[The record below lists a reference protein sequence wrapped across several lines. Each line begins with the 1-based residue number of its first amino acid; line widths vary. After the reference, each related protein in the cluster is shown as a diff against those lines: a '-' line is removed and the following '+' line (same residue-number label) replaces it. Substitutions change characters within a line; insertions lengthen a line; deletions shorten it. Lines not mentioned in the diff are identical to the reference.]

1 MKIGI
6 LTFHRAVN
14 YGAVLQAYA
23 LQKVIELMGHEAEII
38 DYRCSFIES
47 EVSPLAGFRN
57 KVGFVSALKQMI
69 FRCRKNIAFSGF
81 MGKYMNLSKKYSS
94 KESMSELEKKYDSF
108 ITGSDQ
114 VWNYG
119 CSGSDSTYFL
129 DFVKEARKK
138 NSYAASFGFDKLPK
152 GDPFDY
158 NVLLNDFHKIS
169 VREYSAAK
177 IVEEK
182 IGVLPEVT
190 LDPTLL
196 LAGDEWKKLVQ
207 KRPCKEKYIFV
218 YYIREPKDL
227 LDYAYKLAEEKGC
240 KVINSK
246 KSMEFL
252 SKCSPQD
259 FLTWFYYADYVV
271 TNSFHGTVF
280 SILFEKQFAI
290 ELDNGK
296 SVNNRSKE
304 LLHLLDISGR
314 EVDMEHRDRIED
326 KIEYS
331 EAKRRLQENRNK
343 SLEFVKSIVEA

>member
-23 LQKVIELMGHEAEII
+23 LQKVIELMGHDAEII
-38 DYRCSFIES
+38 DYRCSFIEA

-57 KVGFVSALKQMI
+57 KKGFVSAMKQMI
-69 FRCRKNIAFSGF
+69 FRCKKNIAFSGF
-81 MGKYMNLSKKYSS
+81 MKKFVNLSKRYSS
-94 KESMSELEKKYDSF
+94 KKNMSELEEQYDRF

-114 VWNYG
+114 VWNFG

-129 DFVKEARKK
+129 DFVKEPRKK
-138 NSYAASFGFDKLPK
+138 NSYAASFGFDKLPQ

-158 NVLLNDFHKIS
+158 SILLRDFYKMS
-169 VREYSAAK
+169 VREQSAAK

-182 IGVLPEVT
+182 TGILPMVT
-190 LDPTLL
+190 LDPTLIL
-196 LAGDEWKKLVQ
+196 DSDEWKKLVQ

-304 LLHLLDISGR
+304 LLQLLKIFNR
-314 EVDMEHRDRIED
+314 EVDIKDRNKIDD

-331 EAKRRLQENRNK
+331 EAKRRLLENRNK
-343 SLEFVKSIVEA
+343 SLEFVKSIVDA